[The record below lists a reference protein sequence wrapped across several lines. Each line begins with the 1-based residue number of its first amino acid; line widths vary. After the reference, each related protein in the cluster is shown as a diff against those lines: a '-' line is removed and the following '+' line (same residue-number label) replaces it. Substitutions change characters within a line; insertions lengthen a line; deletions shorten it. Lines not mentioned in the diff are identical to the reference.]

1 MSVYPPRTSSSGSCS
16 APPERLSA
24 VAASPAAV
32 RLQRRLGYIFA
43 DPAWFGLALSHRSVG
58 RDNNE
63 RLEFLGDALLGCYIS
78 KRLFERFP
86 EAGEGALSRLRAYL
100 VKGEALAAMAR
111 EMGLGDALNLGPG
124 ERRSGGAS
132 RDSILAGTLE
142 AIIAAIHID
151 SGGRETERC
160 LSTMFAER
168 LATLTLERA
177 VKDPK
182 TRLQEW
188 LQARG
193 LPLPVYVL
201 SEQDAGSAGQ
211 HFRVSCVVETVLPR
225 PVEGEGASRR
235 RAEQAAAERALAIV
249 GADRD
254 GGP

>member
-1 MSVYPPRTSSSGSCS
+1 MSAIAET
-16 APPERLSA
+16 
-24 VAASPAAV
+24 PAAV
-32 RLQRRLGYIFA
+32 RVQRRLGYTF
-43 DPAWFGLALSHRSVG
+43 DEPAWFGLALSHRSVG
-58 RDNNE
+58 RVNNE
-63 RLEFLGDALLGCYIS
+63 RLEFLGDALLGCYVS
-78 KRLFERFP
+78 ERLFASFP

-100 VKGEALAAMAR
+100 VKGEALATMAR
-111 EMGLGDALNLGPG
+111 ELGLGDALNLGPG

-151 SGGRETERC
+151 SDGRETDRC
-160 LSTMFAER
+160 LSGMFADR
-168 LATLTLERA
+168 LATLTIERA

-201 SEQDAGSAGQ
+201 AEQDAGPAGQ
-211 HFRVSCVVETVLPR
+211 HFRVSCVVETVLPG
-225 PVEGEGASRR
+225 PIEGEGPNRR

-249 GADRD
+249 SADS
-254 GGP
+254 GGGT